1 MGTVPEYSV
10 EMAVTNPELLKDREA
25 KKGAESLEEQGNE
38 SHAKKDSA
46 ETLVYNRHGFL
57 SGKCWLLW

>member
-46 ETLVYNRHGFL
+46 ETLV
-57 SGKCWLLW
+57 